1 METSLSEAGTL
12 KRFVQE
18 VPEVRRQEFCS
29 EILVV
34 TSVLP
39 APAISLEGD
48 ELVMAT
54 VETKECDLHAF
65 NLFAAQAHHQ
75 K

>member
-1 METSLSEAGTL
+1 METSLSEAATL

-18 VPEVRRQEFCS
+18 VPEVRRQIFCS

-34 TSVLP
+34 TSILP
-39 APAISLEGD
+39 APAISREGD

-54 VETKECDLHAF
+54 LETKSVTCML
-65 NLFAAQAHHQ
+65 LFAAQAHHQ